1 MEEEILGIITLFF
14 FFSFHSYW
22 KVPPLPQLQQVTPD
36 ATELK
41 IILIYTE
48 RGNWMNWIF
57 FLKRTIKSSVENNL
71 HLRFLFH
78 SSCLRRILK
87 LYSIEISTLKRYPSC
102 IYYPNPYSSLFPPVR
117 RSSTRTNT
125 RERRLYTDD
134 CNWRVSVISAR
145 ACARTRRRYTRAA
158 SSC

>member
-14 FFSFHSYW
+14 FHSYW
-22 KVPPLPQLQQVTPD
+22 KVPTLPQLQQVTPD
-36 ATELK
+36 TTELK

-78 SSCLRRILK
+78 SSCPRRILK
-87 LYSIEISTLKRYPSC
+87 LYSIEISTLKRYP
-102 IYYPNPYSSLFPPVR
+102 PYLLSQPLSLPF
-117 RSSTRTNT
+117 SHSKIFHSH
-125 RERRLYTDD
+125 EH
-134 CNWRVSVISAR
+134 AR
-145 ACARTRRRYTRAA
+145 AKVIHRWLQLTRISNFGPCLCTNPPSLYSRGE
-158 SSC
+158 

>member
-78 SSCLRRILK
+78 SSCPRRILK

-102 IYYPNPYSSLFPPVR
+102 IYYPNPYLLSLFPS
-117 RSSTRTNT
+117 RSKIFHSH
-125 RERRLYTDD
+125 EH
-134 CNWRVSVISAR
+134 AR
-145 ACARTRRRYTRAA
+145 AKVIHRWLQLTRISNFGPCLCTNPPSLYSRGE
-158 SSC
+158 